1 MVLVGGTP
9 PFGYVVNE
17 EGRFEADSEKEIDLR
32 LSFVGKRPNIAIVGY
47 HRLKVGVRDNP
58 VEKACSK

>member
-1 MVLVGGTP
+1 M
-9 PFGYVVNE
+9 NE